1 MPDEGCRYENFVNA
15 NVHWLDDYALFIGLK
30 ERFSGAPW
38 NEWPREI
45 RDRTQPAL
53 NEWTETL
60 ADSIKREKFNQFLF
74 FRQWSALKSYCNQKQ
89 IQVIGDIPI
98 YVSYDS
104 SDVWTNSEYFKLD
117 SDTKPAFVAG
127 VPPDYFS
134 ETGQLWGNP
143 VYCWDRLKE
152 TFYAWWISR
161 MEHNLKYFDMVRLDH
176 FRGFVAY
183 WEVGAAEK
191 TAINGK
197 WVKTPAVEFFQT
209 LLRRFPSLPIIAE
222 DLGVITPEVREI
234 MNVYEFPGMKVLLFA
249 FGDSLA
255 TNPYIPHNHV
265 RNCIVYTGTHDNNT
279 VKGWFE
285 HDATQGEKENL
296 LAYFGRE
303 FDENTIAGQL
313 VRTAMMSVASI
324 AIIPIQDF
332 LGLGAEARMNTPSV
346 AFGNWEWRVAAAQL
360 TPDLSAKISNLTKV
374 YGRA

>member
-1 MPDEGCRYENFVNA
+1 
-15 NVHWLDDYALFIGLK
+15 
-30 ERFSGAPW
+30 
-38 NEWPREI
+38 
-45 RDRTQPAL
+45 
-53 NEWTETL
+53 
-60 ADSIKREKFNQFLF
+60 
-74 FRQWSALKSYCNQKQ
+74 
-89 IQVIGDIPI
+89 
-98 YVSYDS
+98 
-104 SDVWTNSEYFKLD
+104 
-117 SDTKPAFVAG
+117 
-127 VPPDYFS
+127 
-134 ETGQLWGNP
+134 
-143 VYCWDRLKE
+143 
-152 TFYAWWISR
+152 

-197 WVKTPAVEFFQT
+197 WVKTPAGEFFQT

-249 FGDSLA
+249 FGDSLS

-285 HDATQGEKENL
+285 HDATQREKENL

-313 VRTAMMSVASI
+313 VRTAMMSVAST

-332 LGLGAEARMNTPSV
+332 LELGAEARMNTPSV
-346 AFGNWEWRVAAAQL
+346 AFGNWEWRVAATQL
-360 TPDLSAKISNLTKV
+360 TPELSSKISNLTRI
-374 YGRA
+374 YGRI